1 MTVLLVSLMVL
12 ALLAMGIHIGF
23 ALGLAGILGM
33 LVILGVDGT
42 IANLS
47 TIPYNSTARYS
58 LAIVP
63 MFILMGAFFTRSG
76 FTRDAFGAAQVWM
89 SKIRGGL
96 AATTVVSSAVFGAV
110 TGSSIANAAV
120 FSRIAI
126 PEMVENGIDKR
137 LAAGCVAASGTL
149 ASLIP
154 PSLLLVIFGV
164 ITDQSVRLL
173 LIAGILPGVLSVGV
187 YITGILVR
195 ARMQPELVNA
205 FPLNEDGT
213 ARAAPQE
220 HYTLTEKLGKLRGLW
235 GALVVFGLVMGG
247 VYFGWFTP
255 TQAGAIGAAAAF
267 MLTLVPGRTIGL
279 RGTWD
284 SLTETG
290 TTTGSIVLILVG
302 GSFMGRF
309 LSSSGAIRNISD
321 TLLEWDLP
329 PLGYL
334 IIFALI
340 VVLLGMFLEAFAIL
354 VIVMPVFFPI
364 LTSVGYDPLV
374 LGIITIKLVEIGL
387 ITPPV
392 GLNCYVVKSATPVDM
407 SLNDVFKGVTPFLL
421 LDLLTLSLLIAFP
434 TIITYLPSLV

>member
-1 MTVLLVSLMVL
+1 MTVLLVSLIVL
-12 ALLAMGIHIGF
+12 ALLALGVHIGF
-23 ALGLAGILGM
+23 ALGLAGIVGL
-33 LVILGVDGT
+33 LFILGVDGT
-42 IANLS
+42 VANLS

-76 FTRDAFGAAQVWM
+76 FTRDAFGAAQAWM
-89 SKIRGGL
+89 GRIRGGL
-96 AATTVVSSAVFGAV
+96 AATTVVSAAVFGAV
-110 TGSSIANAAV
+110 TGSSVANAAV

-173 LIAGILPGVLSVGV
+173 LIAGILPGILSVGV
-187 YITGILVR
+187 YIGGIVAR
-195 ARMQPELVNA
+195 ARLKPELVTS
-205 FPLNEDGT
+205 FPKNDDGT
-213 ARAAPQE
+213 VRVT
-220 HYTLTEKLGKLRGLW
+220 TLQKYSLKQKVAKLRGLW

-255 TQAGAIGAAAAF
+255 TQAGAIGAFAAF
-267 MLTLVPGRTIGL
+267 MLTFIPGRTIGL

-309 LSSSGAIRNISD
+309 LSSSGAIRGISD

-329 PLGYL
+329 ALGYL
-334 IIFALI
+334 LIFALI
-340 VVLLGMFLEAFAIL
+340 VVMLGMFLEAFAIL
-354 VIVMPVFFPI
+354 VIVLPVFFPI

-392 GLNCYVVKSATPVDM
+392 GLNCYVVKSATPIDM
-407 SLNDVFKGVTPFLL
+407 SLDDVFAGVTPFLL
-421 LDLLTLSLLIAFP
+421 LDLLTLALLIAFP